1 MNDPT
6 PDSESA
12 SEDPQG
18 SMGALW
24 LLAVA
29 LAAMALVIGLLVYQV
44 KSIPPVQTTADGDAS
59 PPAPPRKG
67 RPSTGPP
74 SGRPEATPSDAAGP
88 SNRQLEQIERAM
100 RQGDLASARQRVMQL
115 LAEYPAAPPLLILA
129 GRIAVTEGKLEE
141 GLQWYD
147 RVPDD
152 QQAWRVAALVES
164 GTVALR
170 QGNFD
175 QAERRLRRAL
185 ELNPDHPAAQEQ
197 LARLL
202 ALEGRRWE
210 GSAQLFAL
218 IRSGRAQPHHLVLA
232 ANLFDPVDERELLEK
247 ARRAWPSQWLPELGL
262 ARLDMKAGHWEA
274 AGERLRRL
282 RQHRGDVLA
291 VQVAWGEWLAERR
304 RWEELREWNAQLP
317 SSAGS
322 HPLVWWLRGR
332 WAEATNQTSAAIRC
346 YWESVR
352 RYAGDRRP
360 CHRLGQLLLQE
371 GDTNAAH
378 AYLEYAR
385 RLDRLFETVRTI
397 YEDGPKFKHVLAAA
411 QMTESL
417 GRYLESSA
425 WYYLAVQLASNSQEA
440 VDGLARTQDLA
451 ARAAGP
457 VDPSA
462 NPASRFPQRQRPLP
476 DWSRP
481 VSERAATSPR
491 PSPSD
496 EIAFREVASAL
507 GVTFRWHNGDDP
519 REPGIHLYQDFGG
532 GVGAVDYDADGWPD
546 LYLVQG
552 NDHPDRAAPEHRDRL
567 YRNLQ
572 GGRLVEVTK
581 AARLEQT
588 GYGQSLAVG
597 DYNGDGWP
605 DLLIANI
612 GENHLLRNEG
622 DGTFTDVS
630 REVGLS
636 GKRWTAA
643 AALVDLDGDGLDDIV
658 LVHYLHGREPLEL
671 KCRSGGVV
679 TACRPTTF
687 DAEPDELWWNQGDG
701 TFLPGRLQAEPG
713 RGLGIV
719 AGDFDGDGHVDLFI
733 ANDMTANHLY
743 WGSGQRAPLEDQ
755 SLLSGVAFDRDGQSQ
770 ACMGIAS
777 GDLND
782 DGRCDLFV
790 TNFFNESNTLYGGI
804 DGRLFADITAEAG
817 LRDPSLAMLGFGTQA
832 ADFDLDGDLDLI
844 VTNGHI
850 DQAPP
855 IQYRMPTQVFAN
867 GGGGRFRE
875 LPSAQLGDFFSD
887 RRLGRGLIRWDF
899 DRDGRPD
906 VAISHLD
913 QPLAV
918 LRNASVAPHHFLS
931 LRLVGARHRSAT
943 GAEIIVTV
951 GDRKRHVYV
960 TCGDGYAAANDRR
973 ILIGLGTRDQADRV
987 EVRWP
992 GGETDRYEQVKADRH
1007 WVVVEGWERL
1017 VVWPLER

>member
-1 MNDPT
+1 MNDAT
-6 PDSESA
+6 PESESS
-12 SEDPQG
+12 SEDTQD
-18 SMGALW
+18 STGALW
-24 LLAVA
+24 LLGIAVA
-29 LAAMALVIGLLVYQV
+29 AVAFVIGLLVYHV
-44 KSIPPVQTTADGDAS
+44 KSIPPVETTAYRGDS
-59 PPAPPRKG
+59 
-67 RPSTGPP
+67 PSTPLSPQRPPPGSSSTPPQPSPADSGGP
-74 SGRPEATPSDAAGP
+74 A
-88 SNRQLEQIERAM
+88 NRQLEQIERAM
-100 RQGDLASARQRVMQL
+100 RQGDLASARQQLTQL
-115 LAEYPAAPPLLILA
+115 LTEYPEAPPLLILA
-129 GRIAVTEGKLEE
+129 GRIAVSEGKLEE
-141 GLQWYD
+141 GLKWYD
-147 RVPDD
+147 RVPAA
-152 QQAWRVAALVES
+152 QQAWRVAAMVES

-175 QAERRLRRAL
+175 EAERRLRMAL

-202 ALEGRRWE
+202 ALAGRRWA

-232 ANLFDPVDERELLEK
+232 ANLFDPVDERELLQK
-247 ARRAWPSQWLPELGL
+247 ARAAWPDQWLPELGL
-262 ARLDMKAGHWEA
+262 ARLDMKAGKWEA
-274 AGERLRRL
+274 AEERLRRL

-304 RWEELREWNAQLP
+304 RWEELREWNDQLP
-317 SSAGS
+317 SSADT

-371 GDTNAAH
+371 GDTDAAQ

-397 YEDGPKFKHVLAAA
+397 YEDGPKFRHVLAAA
-411 QMTESL
+411 QITESL

-425 WYYLAVQLASNSQEA
+425 WYYLAIQLASNSQEA
-440 VDGLARTQDLA
+440 VDGLARTQELA

-462 NPASRFPQRQRPLP
+462 NPASRFPQHQRPLP

-481 VSERAATSPR
+481 VSELAGTP
-491 PSPSD
+491 PSPPTSN
-496 EIAFREVASAL
+496 EIAFREVATDL

-519 REPGIHLYQDFGG
+519 NQPGIHLYQDFGG
-532 GVGAVDYDADGWPD
+532 GLGAVDYDADGWPD

-552 NDHPDRAAPEHRDRL
+552 NDHPDRLASEHRDRL

-572 GGRLVEVTK
+572 GERLVEVSE
-581 AARLEQT
+581 AARLEQI

-612 GENHLLRNEG
+612 GENRLLRNEG

-687 DAEPDELWWNQGDG
+687 DAEPDELLWNQGDG
-701 TFLPGRLQAEPG
+701 TFQPGQLQAEPG

-743 WGSGQRAPLEDQ
+743 WGSGQRTPLEDQ

-770 ACMGIAS
+770 ACMGIAL

-790 TNFFNESNTLYGGI
+790 TNFFNESNTLYARI
-804 DGRLFADITAEAG
+804 DGRLFADVTAEAG
-817 LRDPSLAMLGFGTQA
+817 LRDPSLAMLGFGTQT

-875 LPSAQLGDFFSD
+875 LPSERLGDFFAG

-899 DRDGRPD
+899 DRDGKPD

-918 LRNASVAPHHFLS
+918 LHNTSVTPHHFLS
-931 LRLVGARHRSAT
+931 LRLAGAGHRSAA
-943 GAEIIVTV
+943 GAHIIVTI
-951 GDRKRHVYV
+951 GDQKRHVYV
-960 TCGDGYAAANDRR
+960 TCGDGYAAANDGW
-973 ILIGLGTRDQADRV
+973 ILIGLGPHEQADRL
-987 EVRWP
+987 EIRWP
-992 GGETDRYEQVKADRH
+992 GGERRRFEQVKCDRH
-1007 WVVVEGWERL
+1007 WVAVQGWELL
-1017 VVWPLER
+1017 VAWPLER